1 MNDFVIISAIKHFVD
16 AHSLNL
22 QLTILLPI
30 ACIWQICQNN
40 FKLAIFRFIKSFF
53 YNGNSIKSG
62 CSNMENTVR
71 YLFDGDNIHTLWVN
85 VHSREWYQNGH
96 SLCKRQ
102 LTTAYT
108 SGAPEF
114 TPGS

>member
-1 MNDFVIISAIKHFVD
+1 
-16 AHSLNL
+16 
-22 QLTILLPI
+22 
-30 ACIWQICQNN
+30 
-40 FKLAIFRFIKSFF
+40 
-53 YNGNSIKSG
+53 
-62 CSNMENTVR
+62 MENTVR

-108 SGAPEF
+108 SGALEF